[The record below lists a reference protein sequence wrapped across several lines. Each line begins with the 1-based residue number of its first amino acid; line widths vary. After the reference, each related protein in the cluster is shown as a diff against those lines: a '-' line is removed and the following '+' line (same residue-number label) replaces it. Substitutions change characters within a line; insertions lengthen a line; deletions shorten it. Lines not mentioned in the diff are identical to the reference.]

1 MLLFTLLLPWFLCSE
16 FYSTRVLGVPR
27 TEEEAHVF
35 GPVQVVLRSMGLTL
49 AGGVPP
55 SKSWSMPPGPTE
67 RGVFVIP

>member
-1 MLLFTLLLPWFLCSE
+1 M
-16 FYSTRVLGVPR
+16 PR

-55 SKSWSMPPGPTE
+55 HTQSWSMPPGPTV
-67 RGVFVIP
+67 RGVLVTP

>member
-1 MLLFTLLLPWFLCSE
+1 M
-16 FYSTRVLGVPR
+16 PR

-55 SKSWSMPPGPTE
+55 YTVMVSAPRSHSE
-67 RGVFVIP
+67 RGISDPMRQATH